1 MPVYQH
7 PSREQLHTSEL
18 KIVHALRMT
27 LNNLNIFIPRS
38 LQALMF
44 WKQALLHEVLNLDH
58 NRKQ

>member
-1 MPVYQH
+1 MLVYQH

-44 WKQALLHEVLNLDH
+44 
-58 NRKQ
+58 